1 MYVYYYTHIIR
12 KIPLLNLSINLLDP
26 SNFVFSKY
34 RGIETVYLANSP
46 VIARVY
52 FFSKIHL
59 TDKPTDQLTYC
70 SMLCYYRSVRRK

>member
-1 MYVYYYTHIIR
+1 MYTYKHIIR
-12 KIPLLNLSINLLDP
+12 TIPLLILLINLLDP
-26 SNFVFSKY
+26 NNFVFSKY

-46 VIARVY
+46 VIPRVY